1 MVLLEKLKER
11 ITLKRNRRR
20 WKDNIERAIKFEREE
35 FKSKGRSVKH
45 NSSNVKHIM

>member
-20 WKDNIERAIKFEREE
+20 WKDNIERAI
-35 FKSKGRSVKH
+35 
-45 NSSNVKHIM
+45 N